1 MTSASHRHRFVA
13 PTLGLLA
20 FISLSM
26 AATAVAQSTAWEYRP
41 WFGNTARAGL
51 VSADLDGT
59 GKELIV
65 VTGATR
71 TWIDQ
76 GNSTSVLGVVDYVN
90 GTVDLRK
97 IRTLSRPE
105 GVRGIRKLRVGNTDR
120 IIGIVSRAAA
130 EDDLITWAG
139 SSLTEI
145 SRVRVPSAIELRQI
159 ADIDADGEIEV
170 LGLQKRH
177 GSDWR
182 GILLDYRTGVIEWL
196 GDADTANID
205 AGQLDTDPALEIV
218 ISRWSE
224 PGLIVDG
231 ASRNVQWSYPDSFG
245 PQTLFGNFSAG
256 PEALE
261 FATPFP
267 FTFASRLRKFVSQP
281 TFSPVAEFL
290 VSDLFQV
297 NLRKVI
303 DIDNDGVDEVVVS
316 AAETSAFKA
325 ISMETGASRF
335 EFFTTPNYSRGPND
349 FTIARIG
356 DAQAPKLVFGTT
368 TDPAASFEHVMAI
381 ADPRT
386 GVVESVHRQ
395 VPGPHLVS
403 LVDDIDAD
411 GRPEVLI
418 THGGS
423 ASVLDLE
430 TGTRRYSAQF
440 EISGMRSTLMPAHR
454 RPEGTLD
461 LFSIWAGRIQL
472 LDGTN
477 FSPRWQYQ
485 PSGTNLF
492 NAGKTYRFNSDTVP
506 DLVVSATE
514 GIRVLDGATG
524 AELYRTVPLT
534 AEGTSSTQ
542 VAVADTNLDGV
553 ADFAYGRQQNL
564 YFVDRATNAL
574 IPIPGAPSTILDL
587 RFEGS
592 GADCRLVVGLSDRLE
607 RRHCVS
613 GALLSTRPFGFEAH
627 GIVGFTDSFGTL
639 VLGSGQRLHVLHPDG
654 RVTTSPPL
662 GTEVGVRNNGVV
674 LTSSAQRVEV
684 IVGSEQSVNRLT
696 LDLDRIF
703 RSGAELD

>member
-1 MTSASHRHRFVA
+1 MTLPDLRVCPAA
-13 PTLGLLA
+13 PARALLA
-20 FISLSM
+20 VLSLST
-26 AATAVAQSTAWEYRP
+26 AATAFGQSATWEHRP
-41 WFGNTARAGL
+41 WFGNTASRGL
-51 VSADLDGT
+51 VNADLDGT
-59 GKELIV
+59 GRELVV

-71 TWIDQ
+71 SWISTS
-76 GNSTSVLGVVDYVN
+76 NFTSVLGAVDYVN
-90 GTVDLRK
+90 GTLDLRR
-97 IRTLSRPE
+97 IRTLSNPE
-105 GVRGIRKLRVGNTDR
+105 ILRGIRTVRSGNADR
-120 IIGIVSRAAA
+120 IVGIVSRGA
-130 EDDLITWAG
+130 EDELVTWAG
-139 SSLTEI
+139 LSLTEI
-145 SRVRVPSAIELRQI
+145 SRVRVPQGIELRQI

-177 GSDWR
+177 TSDWR
-182 GILLDYRTGVIEWL
+182 GILLDYRTGVTEWL

-205 AGQLDTDPALEIV
+205 GAQLDTDPALEMV

-231 ASRNVQWSYPDSFG
+231 ASRSVQWSYPDSFG
-245 PQTLFGNFSAG
+245 SQTLFGNFSGGA
-256 PEALE
+256 ESLE
-261 FATPFP
+261 FATPF
-267 FTFASRLRKFVSQP
+267 ALGSHLRKFVSQP
-281 TFSPVAEFL
+281 AFSPVAEFL

-303 DIDNDGVDEVVVS
+303 DIDQDGVDEMVVS

-325 ISMETGASRF
+325 ISMETGARRF

-356 DAQAPKLVFGTT
+356 DAQEPKLVFGTT
-368 TDPAASFEHVMAI
+368 TDPALSFEHVLAI

-386 GVVESVHRQ
+386 GVIESAHRQ

-403 LVDDIDAD
+403 VVDDINAD

-418 THGGS
+418 SHGAT

-440 EISGMRSTLMPAHR
+440 EVMNLQATLMPARR

-472 LDGTN
+472 LDGTTL
-477 FSPRWQYQ
+477 SPRWQYQ
-485 PSGTNLF
+485 PPGTHIF
-492 NAGKTYRFNSDTVP
+492 NSGKTYRFNEDTIP
-506 DLVVSATE
+506 DLVVSATG
-514 GIRVLDGATG
+514 GIHVLDGATG
-524 AELYRTVPLT
+524 AELYRTVPLS
-534 AEGTSSTQ
+534 AEATSSTQ

-553 ADFAYGRQQNL
+553 ADFAYGRNQNL
-564 YFVDRATNAL
+564 YFVDRATNGL
-574 IPIPGAPSTILDL
+574 VPIPAAPSTILDL

-592 GADCRLVVGLSDRLE
+592 GADCRLIVGLSDRLE

-613 GALLSTRPFGFEAH
+613 GVLLSTRPFGFEVH
-627 GIVGFTDSFGTL
+627 GIIEFTDSSGTL
-639 VLGSGQRLHVLHPDG
+639 VLGSGQRLHVLHPSG

-674 LTSSAQRVEV
+674 LTSSPQRVEV

-703 RSGAELD
+703 WSGAELD